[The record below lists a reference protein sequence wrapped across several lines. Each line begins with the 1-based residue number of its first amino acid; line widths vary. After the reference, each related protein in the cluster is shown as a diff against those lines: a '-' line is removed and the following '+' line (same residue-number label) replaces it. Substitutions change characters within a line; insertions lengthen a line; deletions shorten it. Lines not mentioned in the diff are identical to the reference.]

1 MSHRILLALVLSL
14 GSVLAAAQTTIYK
27 SQGTDGPVYSDQPS
41 PGAQEMALPPPNV
54 IDVAPVPQ
62 QSADTPAAAP
72 RDSYV
77 QFAIVFPENNGAVHS
92 NTGAFELQVQVEPPL
107 QDQLGDAIVVTIDGN
122 PLPQQYS
129 GTTINITSAD
139 WAATSAGT
147 AEHTLAATVVDQ
159 SGSPLISSAPVTFY
173 MLRATRSN
181 R

>member
-1 MSHRILLALVLSL
+1 MSHRVLLALVLSL
-14 GSVLAAAQTTIYK
+14 GSVLAMAQTTIYK
-27 SQGTDGPVYSDQPS
+27 SQGADGPVYSDQPS

-62 QSADTPAAAP
+62 QSADAPTDAP

-77 QFAIVFPENNGAVHS
+77 QLAIVFPENNGAVHS

-129 GTTINITSAD
+129 GATISITSAD

-159 SGSPLISSAPVTFY
+159 TGAPLISSAPVTFY